1 MNDAGIHT
9 ETQIMLP
16 GYNVGLLQF
25 LQQSWKQKKLLILL
39 LLFYFWHVRR
49 FTAGGT
55 TWVIFSCE
63 KCHGCNPGLTIKTNP
78 FWAQPPLSI
87 KGRNTTLLR
96 PLSRLSTGQRSI
108 NINAA
113 STRWSWRRAT
123 PWLLSVLNCICW
135 QWLTAST
142 SHFSE
147 EVVGNKL
154 SSPFS
159 NKSAL

>member
-55 TWVIFSCE
+55 T
-63 KCHGCNPGLTIKTNP
+63 
-78 FWAQPPLSI
+78 
-87 KGRNTTLLR
+87 
-96 PLSRLSTGQRSI
+96 
-108 NINAA
+108 
-113 STRWSWRRAT
+113 
-123 PWLLSVLNCICW
+123 
-135 QWLTAST
+135 
-142 SHFSE
+142 
-147 EVVGNKL
+147 
-154 SSPFS
+154 
-159 NKSAL
+159 